1 MVLQFVVDGHTT
13 CFGLYG
19 HLQVCKI
26 FSFLFSKESAIQC
39 NRMLQY
45 NIIEFSIYT
54 HLCVCMSAMY
64 RELVKEDTYL
74 SYYKL
79 YSVA

>member
-26 FSFLFSKESAIQC
+26 FSFLFSKESASLRSSTHELLLTLYFTVSDDYFILKYAALGLYVRKSTQD
-39 NRMLQY
+39 
-45 NIIEFSIYT
+45 IEVLL
-54 HLCVCMSAMY
+54 H
-64 RELVKEDTYL
+64 
-74 SYYKL
+74 
-79 YSVA
+79 